1 MLHVG
6 RNSQKV
12 IRNTLR
18 LPQIYDVVKVI
29 LVMVGVCCHP
39 SYFEYISCQENEEIR
54 LFLLRQK
61 LYFSY
66 SVFVKYVD

>member
-18 LPQIYDVVKVI
+18 LPQIYDVVNVI

-39 SYFEYISCQENEEIR
+39 SYFEYISCQENEEIPFIPAATEIV
-54 LFLLRQK
+54 FLLQR
-61 LYFSY
+61 FC
-66 SVFVKYVD
+66 